1 MEEKIPLMI
10 EWYDGAHELLEHS
23 NLFKHDFACMVKE
36 NPIEFRYQLNVKI
49 SVNMN

>member
-1 MEEKIPLMI
+1 MI

-49 SVNMN
+49 SMNMN